1 MLKWKNTTSEEPGEI
16 ERPQIIS
23 IEKPSMDEIPTGNK
37 IYFYSHISKDT
48 MLGLSKQIDELSKQ
62 IKIVQVIYDLVQPP
76 RIELHISSEGGDVF
90 AAMAVIDKIMDS
102 KIPIDTYC
110 EGAVASAGTLLSIAG
125 HKRYISKN
133 SCMLIHHVSSGLWGN
148 YEDFKDEMKNLDLI
162 TDMIKNVYLKKTKF
176 KAKQLDKLLAH
187 DLYLSAEECLKY
199 GLVDEIK

>member
-1 MLKWKNTTSEEPGEI
+1 MLKWKNTTSEEPGETD
-16 ERPQIIS
+16 RPQIIS
-23 IEKPSMDEIPTGNK
+23 IEKPIMDDLPPGNK
-37 IYFYSHISKDT
+37 IYFYNFISKDT
-48 MLGLSKQIDELSKQ
+48 MLGLSKQIDEISKQ
-62 IKIVQVIYDLVQPP
+62 IKIVQVMYDIVQPP

-90 AAMAVIDKIMDS
+90 AAMAVVDKIIGS

-133 SCMLIHHVSSGLWGN
+133 SFMLIHHVSSGLWGN

-162 TDMIKNVYLKKTKF
+162 TTMIKNVYLKKTKF
-176 KAKQLDKLLAH
+176 KSKQLDKLLAH
-187 DLYLSAEECLKY
+187 DLYLNSEECLKH